1 MGERR
6 AQIMIHPQAV
16 PSVILAAGASTRL
29 GRPKQLAVWAGE
41 SLLRRI
47 VRTALA
53 GGGPVLVVTG
63 CQAEAMAAHLADLP
77 VTVVVNAAWEEGM
90 ASSLRCGIAA
100 LPPGAT
106 GALLLNCDQPLVTP
120 ELLARLQASHRQD
133 PRAIVACD
141 YGDARGTPTLLP
153 AWTFP
158 QLSALRGD
166 QGARG
171 LLREPGVVW
180 VPFPGGGLDVDRPED
195 LRQGAP
201 RLFDSHVHIIDPRF
215 PRVPNQ
221 GFLPEPFTCEDY
233 LGRMAAYRLVG
244 GAIVSGS
251 FQAFDQGYLVAALR
265 ELGPGFRGVTQLPAT
280 TPDADILKLHEA
292 GVRAVRFNL
301 RRGGSEDL
309 GQLEGLARRVHDL
322 AGWHVELY
330 VDGRDLPDLAARI
343 RALPKV
349 SIDHLGLSPEGL
361 EPLLRLVAHGVRVK
375 ATGFGRVG
383 FEVGP
388 ALRRLFEA
396 NPEALMF
403 GTDLPSTRAPR
414 AYRDDDFDLVPE
426 VLGAE
431 GAARVFHENAARFYG

>member
-1 MGERR
+1 M
-6 AQIMIHPQAV
+6 AQLPSEPHGVV
-16 PSVILAAGASTRL
+16 PAVILAGGASRRL
-29 GRPKQLAVWAGE
+29 GRPKQLAAWEGE

-47 VRTALA
+47 AGTALA
-53 GGGPVLVVTG
+53 GGGPVTVVTG
-63 CQAEAMAAHLADLP
+63 YRAEAMAAHLEGLP
-77 VTVVVNAAWEEGM
+77 VAVVANPDWEEGM
-90 ASSLRCGIAA
+90 ASSLRRGVAA
-100 LPPGAT
+100 LPAGAT
-106 GALLLNCDQPLVTP
+106 GVLLLTCDQPAVTP
-120 ELLARLQASHRQD
+120 ALLARLQAAHREA
-133 PRAIVACD
+133 PEAIVACA
-141 YGDARGTPTLLP
+141 YGDTRGTPALLP
-153 AWTFP
+153 ARTFP
-158 QLSALRGD
+158 QLLVLRGD

-171 LLREPGVVW
+171 LLREPGVVL
-180 VPFPGGGLDVDRPED
+180 VPFPEGAMDVDRPED
-195 LRQGAP
+195 LPHGAR

-215 PRVPNQ
+215 PLVSNQ
-221 GFLPEPFTCEDY
+221 GFLPGPFTCGDY
-233 LGRMAAYRLVG
+233 LARMAGYQLLG

-265 ELGPGFRGVTQLPAT
+265 RLGPGFVGVTQLPAS
-280 TPDADILKLHEA
+280 TPDAEFLRLHEA

-309 GQLEGLARRVHDL
+309 DQLEAMAHRVHGL

-330 VDGRDLPDLAARI
+330 VAGEDLPGLFERI
-343 RALPKV
+343 VALPKV
-349 SIDHLGLSPEGL
+349 SIDHLGLAAAGL
-361 EPLLRLVAHGVRVK
+361 ETLLRLVARGVRVK